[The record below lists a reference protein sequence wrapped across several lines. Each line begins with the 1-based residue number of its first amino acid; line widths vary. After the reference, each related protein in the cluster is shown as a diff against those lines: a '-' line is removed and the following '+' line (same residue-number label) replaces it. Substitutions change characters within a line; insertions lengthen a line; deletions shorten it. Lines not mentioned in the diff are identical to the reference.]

1 MLKLRTVEILVYE
14 LLFSINSGDSIQ
26 LQVNCIWPKMIA
38 LYLLDLKKTEA
49 KVTQKFII

>member
-1 MLKLRTVEILVYE
+1 MLKLRTVEIFVYE

-26 LQVNCIWPKMIA
+26 LQVSCIWPKMIA